1 VKGLVDQLRESLRA
15 LGDVFGNPGL
25 RRLQFAWIGSVT
37 GDWAYAIALGV
48 FAYEAGGATAVGLV
62 ALLRFLPSAV
72 VAPFAA
78 VLADRYPRQRVMLA
92 ADAIRAAA
100 LAGAAT
106 VALAGGPVAVVY
118 ALAALV
124 AVVSTAF
131 QPAQAALIPTLAR
144 DPRELT
150 AANVASSTIES
161 VGSFVGPA
169 LGGLLLA
176 VTSPGVVFAATAGAF
191 VWSGLNVARIPATP
205 PARGEVAEEALHREV
220 LAGFRA
226 IFAVPS
232 LRLVVCL
239 YSAQTLVAGA
249 LNVLLIV
256 AAIELLDLGRSG
268 PGLLNSAVG
277 IGGIIGAAVAL
288 GLVGL
293 RGLGTA
299 FAFGL
304 VLWGLPLILF
314 GAWPE
319 TAAAIVFLGLLGV
332 GNTLVD
338 VSGLTL
344 LQRTA
349 PEEVLGRVFGVLES
363 LVVGTLGLGAIIA
376 PLLISLFGV
385 RWALVATGLLLPA
398 LALVS
403 WARLRRIDERT
414 VVPEREL
421 ELLRSLPLFAPL
433 PPATLEHLARSLVRV
448 PAAAGTQITRQ
459 GEVGDRFYLVDNGEM
474 DVLIEGEVISSLGPG
489 DHFGEIALLRD
500 VPRTATV
507 TARTD
512 ASLLAL
518 ERDEFVSA
526 VSGHPVSRDAADAV
540 VAARLGRLRPGLASI

>member
-1 VKGLVDQLRESLRA
+1 MCVSR
-15 LGDVFGNPGL
+15 
-25 RRLQFAWIGSVT
+25 
-37 GDWAYAIALGV
+37 
-48 FAYEAGGATAVGLV
+48 
-62 ALLRFLPSAV
+62 PSCN
-72 VAPFAA
+72 
-78 VLADRYPRQRVMLA
+78 
-92 ADAIRAAA
+92 AA
-100 LAGAAT
+100 LEVGDE
-106 VALAGGPVAVVY
+106 L
-118 ALAALV
+118 L
-124 AVVSTAF
+124 
-131 QPAQAALIPTLAR
+131 AQAPPAAPATLGR
-144 DPRELT
+144 PESSSPSPR
-150 AANVASSTIES
+150 APS
-161 VGSFVGPA
+161 
-169 LGGLLLA
+169 
-176 VTSPGVVFAATAGAF
+176 
-191 VWSGLNVARIPATP
+191 WSALNVARIPAIP
-205 PARGEVAEEALHREV
+205 PARGEVAEEALHREA

-376 PLLISLFGV
+376 PLLVYSSASAG
-385 RWALVATGLLLPA
+385 RSSPPGSCCRRSRSSHGPGC
-398 LALVS
+398 
-403 WARLRRIDERT
+403 ARSTSGRSYRSASSSFSSAFRSLRRCHR
-414 VVPEREL
+414 P
-421 ELLRSLPLFAPL
+421 RSSISPGASC
-433 PPATLEHLARSLVRV
+433 ACRRRSARRSRARARS
-448 PAAAGTQITRQ
+448 ATASTSWTR
-459 GEVGDRFYLVDNGEM
+459 G
-474 DVLIEGEVISSLGPG
+474 IW
-489 DHFGEIALLRD
+489 
-500 VPRTATV
+500 TC
-507 TARTD
+507 
-512 ASLLAL
+512 
-518 ERDEFVSA
+518 
-526 VSGHPVSRDAADAV
+526 
-540 VAARLGRLRPGLASI
+540 

>member
-1 VKGLVDQLRESLRA
+1 MRYWPGFGRSSPSRA
-15 LGDVFGNPGL
+15 FGSSSASTP
-25 RRLQFAWIGSVT
+25 RRRSWRA
-37 GDWAYAIALGV
+37 
-48 FAYEAGGATAVGLV
+48 
-62 ALLRFLPSAV
+62 PSTCSSSS
-72 VAPFAA
+72 
-78 VLADRYPRQRVMLA
+78 PR
-92 ADAIRAAA
+92 
-100 LAGAAT
+100 
-106 VALAGGPVAVVY
+106 
-118 ALAALV
+118 
-124 AVVSTAF
+124 
-131 QPAQAALIPTLAR
+131 
-144 DPRELT
+144 
-150 AANVASSTIES
+150 
-161 VGSFVGPA
+161 
-169 LGGLLLA
+169 
-176 VTSPGVVFAATAGAF
+176 
-191 VWSGLNVARIPATP
+191 
-205 PARGEVAEEALHREV
+205 
-220 LAGFRA
+220 
-226 IFAVPS
+226 
-232 LRLVVCL
+232 
-239 YSAQTLVAGA
+239 
-249 LNVLLIV
+249 
-256 AAIELLDLGRSG
+256 IELLDLGRSG

-293 RGLGTA
+293 RRSRDGVRVRARALGA
-299 FAFGL
+299 SRSSCSAPGRK
-304 VLWGLPLILF
+304 P
-314 GAWPE
+314 PRR
-319 TAAAIVFLGLLGV
+319 IVFLGLLGV

-376 PLLISLFGV
+376 PLLVSLFGV

-403 WARLRRIDERT
+403 WARLRKIDERT

-433 PPATLEHLARSLVRV
+433 PRRRSSISPGASCACRRRPGRRSRARATSATASTSWTR
-448 PAAAGTQITRQ
+448 GTWTCSID
-459 GEVGDRFYLVDNGEM
+459 GEVV
-474 DVLIEGEVISSLGPG
+474 STLGPG

-526 VSGHPVSRDAADAV
+526 VSGHPASREAADAV

>member
-1 VKGLVDQLRESLRA
+1 ALR
-15 LGDVFGNPGL
+15 DVFGNPGL

-92 ADAIRAAA
+92 ADVIRAAA

-106 VALAGGPVAVVY
+106 VALAGGPAPAVY
-118 ALAALV
+118 GLAALV

-144 DPRELT
+144 NPRELT

-161 VGSFVGPA
+161 VGSFV
-169 LGGLLLA
+169 
-176 VTSPGVVFAATAGAF
+176 
-191 VWSGLNVARIPATP
+191 WSALNVARIPATP

-232 LRLVVCL
+232 LRLVVAL
-239 YSAQTLVAGA
+239 YAAQTLVAGA

-363 LVVGTLGLGAIIA
+363 LVVGTLGLGAILA
-376 PLLISLFGV
+376 PLLVSLFGV
-385 RWALVATGLLLPA
+385 RWALVAT
-398 LALVS
+398 
-403 WARLRRIDERT
+403 
-414 VVPEREL
+414 
-421 ELLRSLPLFAPL
+421 
-433 PPATLEHLARSLVRV
+433 
-448 PAAAGTQITRQ
+448 
-459 GEVGDRFYLVDNGEM
+459 
-474 DVLIEGEVISSLGPG
+474 
-489 DHFGEIALLRD
+489 
-500 VPRTATV
+500 
-507 TARTD
+507 
-512 ASLLAL
+512 
-518 ERDEFVSA
+518 
-526 VSGHPVSRDAADAV
+526 
-540 VAARLGRLRPGLASI
+540 